1 MGDSIWKK
9 DISLKRKPK
18 ADSDPD
24 FDLDPPKQSF
34 LKKEISFSR
43 KAKAP
48 QVSTEPKAEKQSFL
62 KKEISFSRKA
72 KEPAPAADP
81 EAEVKRES
89 IWKKEIGFPKKQD
102 RTVEELM
109 QQAAAAVSPEPF
121 DPQQPVAPPHP
132 VELAE
137 SVVAAMPDPTAPA
150 PAADLHPVEELPV
163 DLPVGDAVPAPPLPP
178 SPPLPGMPAEPPAP
192 PVEAVAPVV
201 ERVEA

>member
-1 MGDSIWKK
+1 MHPAARSRRHPLCAWPEADVGDSIWKK

-24 FDLDPPKQSF
+24 S
-34 LKKEISFSR
+34 ES
-43 KAKAP
+43 
-48 QVSTEPKAEKQSFL
+48 KAEKQSFL

-72 KEPAPAADP
+72 KEPVPAAEP

-137 SVVAAMPDPTAPA
+137 SVVAAMPDPTAP
-150 PAADLHPVEELPV
+150 E
-163 DLPVGDAVPAPPLPP
+163 
-178 SPPLPGMPAEPPAP
+178 
-192 PVEAVAPVV
+192 
-201 ERVEA
+201 